1 MKFGSVMV
9 LVYLL
14 SIQSASGQAVQ
25 QQRPPM
31 AEDVFKNVQVLK
43 GIPVDEFLDTMGFIS
58 AALTINCV
66 ECHTPDSENSW
77 EKWAD
82 DTPLKQTTRK
92 MMRMVTAINKDN
104 FSGVRAVTCFTCHNG
119 NQRPKVSPSLA
130 IQYGEP
136 IDDPNDVEVRGQEP
150 AAPILDKYIQ
160 ALGGAAKLAG
170 ITSFTAKG
178 TYNGFDTYHQKVP
191 MEIYAQAP
199 NRTATILHD
208 FGPNKGDSLKIYD
221 GSAGWIAAPNK
232 PIPLM
237 PMTGGNLEGAKLEA
251 IFFFPAQIKQ
261 AFMQWR
267 TGSATIDNRE
277 VQVVQGTNP
286 RQPPVKLYFDQ
297 NSGLL
302 VRLVR
307 YSETAIGRVPTQI
320 DYSDY
325 RDVAGVKMPFR
336 WTVTWTD
343 NQTFIELSDVRP
355 NVPIDAAR
363 FARPAR

>member
-9 LVYLL
+9 LVCLL
-14 SIQSASGQAVQ
+14 SIPLASGQAVQ

-43 GIPVDEFLDTMGFIS
+43 GIPVDEFMDTMGFIS

-66 ECHTPDSENSW
+66 ECHTADSENSW

-104 FSGVRAVTCFTCHNG
+104 FGGVRAVTCFTCHNG

-160 ALGGAAKLAG
+160 ALGGAAKLAS

-178 TYNGFDTYHQKVP
+178 TYSGFDTYHQKVP

-208 FGPNKGDSLKIYD
+208 FGPNKGDSFKIYD

-237 PMTGGNLEGAKLEA
+237 PMTGGNLEGAKLDA
-251 IFFFPAQIKQ
+251 ILFFPAQIKQ
-261 AFMQWR
+261 AFTQWR
-267 TGSATIDNRE
+267 TGSATIDDRE

-343 NQTFIELSDVRP
+343 NQTFIEVSEVRP

-363 FARPAR
+363 FARPAP